1 MQIRVQCSCGRAFAV
16 AETQAGQMA
25 FCPMCGVQCMVPAK
39 EGGGPRKA
47 VLFAGGVG
55 LLAAGGLG
63 AYWFFGRTAEDAGA
77 TNGQG
82 GSSMHFTEGPGAV
95 TPRATGDPV
104 SPTPRDPGPRNP
116 TPTPTGLPAEVATRA
131 GERIAELKSGDE
143 YVRARAAR
151 DLVEMGPEIEPL
163 LRDAAGRGV
172 KWASLVLRAF
182 AWRRVLPVEL
192 QVKYAPQIASL
203 NADGDATRRQVIEGW
218 ITTSDAGCA
227 PMLADL
233 IEDDSSIVRIAA
245 LKAAI
250 LFRAP
255 VTGAGIAKV
264 MEDSDHEVLGVLA
277 AGLLG
282 VSEAAPRIRPL
293 LANDLMRELAVVAL
307 GLLRDGESAAEI
319 VKVTADP
326 DARVRAHAY
335 EALGRIGRF
344 PGGFPIKAILDPD
357 PEVRAA
363 VFVAAGGCGEA
374 SLQNSISQLL
384 ADSDPRMRRAGA
396 EALGALGQDTA
407 IPNLMPLL
415 ADTDPGVRYETARA
429 LGRLRH
435 RPAVSTIVGLLDD
448 RAVAKEA
455 SDDAALRSLLGTLV
469 TMPLRRTLPVPE
481 GREVREGALLALEQA
496 TGERFEGGSL
506 DERLASARE
515 WWTRKQPEYPR

>member
-1 MQIRVQCSCGRAFAV
+1 MQIRVQCSCGRAFSV

-25 FCPMCGVQCMVPAK
+25 FCPMCGVQCMVPAT

-47 VLFAGGVG
+47 VLVAGGAV

-63 AYWFFGRTAEDAGA
+63 AWWFFGRTAEDAGT

-82 GSSMHFTEGPGAV
+82 GPSMHFTEGPGAG
-95 TPRATGDPV
+95 TPRGTGGPV

-116 TPTPTGLPAEVATRA
+116 APTPTGLPADVAKRA
-131 GERIAELKSGDE
+131 GELIAELKSGDE

-172 KWASLVLRAF
+172 TWASLVLRAF

-203 NADGDATRRQVIEGW
+203 NADGDATRRQVIEAW
-218 ITTSDAGCA
+218 ITANDPGCS

-233 IEDDSSIVRIAA
+233 IEDESSIVRVAA
-245 LKAAI
+245 LKAAV

-264 MEDSDHEVLGVLA
+264 MEDPGDEVLGVLA

-293 LANDLMRELAVVAL
+293 LGGADREGAVVTL

-319 VKVTADP
+319 VKDTADP
-326 DARVRAHAY
+326 NARVRAHAY

-344 PGGFPIKAILDPD
+344 PGGFPIDAIRDPD

-363 VFVAAGGCGEA
+363 VLIAAGRCGEA

-455 SDDAALRSLLGTLV
+455 SDDAALRSLLGS
-469 TMPLRRTLPVPE
+469 MPILTLRRTLPVPE

-496 TGERFEGGSL
+496 TGERFEGDSL
-506 DERLASARE
+506 DERLARARE